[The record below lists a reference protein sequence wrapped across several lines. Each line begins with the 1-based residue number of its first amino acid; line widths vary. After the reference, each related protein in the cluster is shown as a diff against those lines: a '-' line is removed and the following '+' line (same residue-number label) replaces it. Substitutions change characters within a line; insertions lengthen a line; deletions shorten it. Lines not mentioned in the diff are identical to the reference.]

1 MENEGFIVD
10 NFTAITD
17 AMDNGEI
24 QVIDDGT

>member
-10 NFTAITD
+10 NFTVITD

-24 QVIDDGT
+24 QVIDDGS